1 MSMQYTIMRKDDPI
15 TTAEFS
21 EDGTMVRYDKEMAA
35 PALAP
40 LQSKAAANWLQQ
52 WWRDRSIPISQGK
65 VAVMLKERGLL
76 GPEDYLIRN
85 LGLSLTD
92 YYWIK
97 PVHSGLTWQDVNLY
111 RNPFRDDLFL
121 RDPEQN
127 KDASALTPNS
137 SLQGQLEKTWM
148 IDGNGNRILI
158 KGNRDHLSSESI
170 NEVIASELHRL
181 QGFHHFVPYHLIHI
195 KGRDY
200 DYGCFSRQFTSEKL
214 ELVSAYAVVTSCPQR
229 NDVSSYEHFIKVC
242 GSHGI
247 DEAALRAD
255 MEYQI
260 MTDFI
265 LSNRDRHLSNIS
277 ILRDADTLQFL
288 RMAPIYDSGKSLF
301 VNAGIPVSEKEL
313 LRIQTNSFASSE
325 LKLLSYVKDR
335 SLVDV
340 SRLPGPEYIKEM
352 YQMDSQMEEKRID
365 LICKGYEMKI
375 DKFRDFQLGHDL
387 HRIVVPV
394 SMRRQ
399 NNIPELD
406 SICGNMEE
414 QEGKTEIAK
423 EYTRGEITVIHYT
436 EKIPDGVLKHG
447 KEKQTLLFSGNDKAV
462 FIGEKDICDRLMTEY
477 DGISQY
483 TNDHWVWS
491 CESNVNHDEVENLVS
506 YLAQELE
513 H

>member
-1 MSMQYTIMRKDDPI
+1 
-15 TTAEFS
+15 
-21 EDGTMVRYDKEMAA
+21 MVER
-35 PALAP
+35 P
-40 LQSKAAANWLQQ
+40 LHPHQ
-52 WWRDRSIPISQGK
+52 PG
-65 VAVMLKERGLL
+65 
-76 GPEDYLIRN
+76 
-85 LGLSLTD
+85 
-92 YYWIK
+92 
-97 PVHSGLTWQDVNLY
+97 
-111 RNPFRDDLFL
+111 
-121 RDPEQN
+121 
-127 KDASALTPNS
+127 
-137 SLQGQLEKTWM
+137 
-148 IDGNGNRILI
+148 
-158 KGNRDHLSSESI
+158 ES
-170 NEVIASELHRL
+170 
-181 QGFHHFVPYHLIHI
+181 
-195 KGRDY
+195 
-200 DYGCFSRQFTSEKL
+200 C
-214 ELVSAYAVVTSCPQR
+214 
-229 NDVSSYEHFIKVC
+229 
-242 GSHGI
+242 SHGI

-340 SRLPGPEYIKEM
+340 SRLPGAEYIKEM
-352 YQMDSQMEEKRID
+352 YQMDSQVEEKRID

-414 QEGKTEIAK
+414 QEGKTEMAK

-436 EKIPDGVLKHG
+436 EKIPDEVLKHG

-477 DGISQY
+477 GGISQY
-483 TNDHWVWS
+483 TNDHWVWI

-506 YLAQELE
+506 YLTQELE